1 MKRRK
6 KHRAITPEM
15 QALRDAYYTRLPDQK
30 DKRWNR
36 KCNYCMVALRKH
48 YSYDHARRNGL
59 CPHCHRTETKEKK
72 VEDSMELE
80 TCPIKRP
87 EPREVGKLR
96 RVLVSGRQARPFVDA
111 KWSTLKEWAEHL
123 RDRHERKGEFLT
135 IGGLLNLAY
144 RAAPNY
150 DKGVKAAN
158 RIKALYREE
167 WDQFIVGIQSTI
179 EDSLRRER
187 EAEEKRRKLLDEKQ
201 KVRATND
208 HSAIEQRILDVLG
221 RFGMDKADIRAE
233 TGLRKVNKPLKR
245 LVKRGL
251 VIVKN
256 GEYLLPRKKK
266 LKKTGG
272 KSRV

>member
-1 MKRRK
+1 MTDNLK
-6 KHRAITPEM
+6 PEVKP
-15 QALRDAYYTRLPDQK
+15 T
-30 DKRWNR
+30 
-36 KCNYCMVALRKH
+36 
-48 YSYDHARRNGL
+48 G
-59 CPHCHRTETKEKK
+59 
-72 VEDSMELE
+72 
-80 TCPIKRP
+80 IKRP
-87 EPREVGKLR
+87 KPREPGKLR
-96 RVLVSGRQARPFVDA
+96 HVLVSGRQPRPFENA

-158 RIKALYREE
+158 RIKELYREE

-201 KVRATND
+201 KVRLSDELT
-208 HSAIEQRILDVLG
+208 SVEQRVLDSLT
-221 RFGMDKADIRAE
+221 RFAMSKAEIRTAA
-233 TGLRKVNKPLKR
+233 RVKKVVKPLKQ
-245 LVKRGL
+245 LVKLGL
-251 VIVKN
+251 AVRI
-256 GEYLLPRKKK
+256 GGQYRLPRKKK